1 MNLVYSA
8 HVYAV
13 DSDDGSLTDLGE
25 EEATEAEASVVDLRR
40 GEGMNDWNDGW
51 GTFVAALPP
60 TYADVDIETIVATV
74 LLVHLAERLPER
86 FLSDQRGIRALA

>member
-13 DSDDGSLTDLGE
+13 DSDDGSVTDLGE
-25 EEATEAEASVVDLRR
+25 EEASEAEAVVIDLRR
-40 GEGMNDWNDGW
+40 GEGMSDWNDGW

-60 TYADVDIETIVATV
+60 GDRDAEAIAATV
-74 LLVHLAERLPER
+74 LLVHLAERLPEQ
-86 FLSDQRGIRALA
+86 FLSDRRGIRALA

>member
-13 DSDDGSLTDLGE
+13 DSDDGSVTDLGE
-25 EEATEAEASVVDLRR
+25 EEASEAEAVVIDLRR
-40 GEGMNDWNDGW
+40 GEGMSDWNDGW

-60 TYADVDIETIVATV
+60 GDRDAEAIAATV
-74 LLVHLAERLPER
+74 LLVHLAERLPEH
-86 FLSDQRGIRALA
+86 FLSDRRGIRALA